1 MQLAASDKLL
11 LPGGDRSPPVFFYVI
26 DPSFP
31 LDPHAAAR
39 GCACSVF
46 DLELMLCYTAVSK

>member
-1 MQLAASDKLL
+1 MQAV
-11 LPGGDRSPPVFFYVI
+11 PTGGRSPVPRFFCVI

-39 GCACSVF
+39 GSAYSVF
-46 DLELMLCYTAVSK
+46 DLMAILCYTDVSK

>member
-1 MQLAASDKLL
+1 MQAA
-11 LPGGDRSPPVFFYVI
+11 PAGGRSPVPRFFYVI

-39 GCACSVF
+39 GSACSVF
-46 DLELMLCYTAVSK
+46 DLELILCYTAISK

>member
-1 MQLAASDKLL
+1 MQAV
-11 LPGGDRSPPVFFYVI
+11 PTGGRSPVPRFFCVI

-31 LDPHAAAR
+31 LDPRATAR
-39 GCACSVF
+39 GSACSVF